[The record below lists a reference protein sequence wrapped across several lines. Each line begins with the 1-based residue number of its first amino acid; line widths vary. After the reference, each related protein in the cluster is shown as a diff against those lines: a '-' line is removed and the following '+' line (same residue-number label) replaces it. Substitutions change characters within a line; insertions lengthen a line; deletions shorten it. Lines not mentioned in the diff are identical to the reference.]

1 MSINTQDIENRFNEA
16 ISKHQSG
23 DIKSAKALYEEI
35 LENMPSHMQ
44 TLCNL
49 GMICKMEKN
58 YTQSLQY
65 LQKALDLDA
74 QNLPALNNMANLY
87 REMRSFD
94 KAIDLGKKIIE
105 LTPDDPTSYNNLA
118 ITYEMQ
124 KMYTEAFEMYQKAI
138 QADKTFAKA
147 YNNIGVLLYRQGR
160 YDDAIVV
167 FETSLRE
174 AGDTV
179 QTLCNAGAVY
189 NKAKRYEDAQIVL
202 QKAISLDHNATG
214 AYVNL
219 GNVYN
224 KVNQHLDALACH
236 TKALEFDPNSA
247 SNHANLAITYK
258 HLERYDEAIQSFQKA
273 IQINPNFTNAH
284 FDLATTYLVLGDYDN
299 GFKEYEWRFQKEEM
313 STLLED
319 YSYIFD
325 KPKFTLESE
334 TKEKTLLLYSEQ
346 GFGDIIQ
353 FIRFAKPLKERFRDL
368 KLKVQCREPLK
379 KLFSTIDFIDEVVS
393 RDEEAGAFDYQYAI
407 MSLPYLLGMALD
419 DIPNEVYIPEQNMLS
434 LEVHPYKYNIG
445 LVWGGSVTGESYPQ
459 KIFSPKDLSILM
471 DHEDIGLY
479 SLQVGKEDVQTLRD
493 LHLNEDQIVD
503 LSNRLSDFQKTA
515 SAIKTLDLVITSD
528 TAVAHLA
535 GALGK
540 EVWILLMKKADWR
553 WGLESNQTPWYPSAR
568 LFRQKEQG
576 VWDNVFEEI
585 ICALEEKYSIDIP
598 RG

>member
-23 DIKSAKALYEEI
+23 DIKSAKSLYEGI
-35 LENMPSHMQ
+35 LADMPSHVQ
-44 TLCNL
+44 TLSNL

-87 REMRSFD
+87 REMHSYD

-124 KMYTEAFEMYQKAI
+124 KMYTDAFEMYQKAI
-138 QADKTFAKA
+138 QIDKTFAKA

-160 YDDAIVV
+160 YNDAIVV

-189 NKAKRYEDAQIVL
+189 NKAKRYEDAQNVL

-224 KVNQHLDALACH
+224 KVNRHLDALACH

-273 IQINPNFTNAH
+273 IQINPDFTNAH
-284 FDLATTYLVLGDYDN
+284 FDLATTYLLLGDYEN

-313 STLLED
+313 ATLLED

-353 FIRFAKPLKERFRDL
+353 FIRFAKPLKERFDDL
-368 KLKVQCREPLK
+368 TLKVQCREPLK
-379 KLFSTIDFIDEVVS
+379 KLFSTVDFIDEVVS
-393 RDEEAGAFDYQYAI
+393 RDEDVGAFDYQYAI
-407 MSLPYLLGMALD
+407 MSLPYLLGVEHD
-419 DIPNEVYIPEQNMLS
+419 DIPHEVYIPEQNMLS

-459 KIFSPKDLSILM
+459 KIFSPKDMSVLM

-493 LHLNEDQIVD
+493 LHLHEDQIVD

-553 WGLESNQTPWYPSAR
+553 WGLESDQTPWYPSAR

-576 VWDNVFEEI
+576 VWDSVFEEI
-585 ICALEEKYSIDIP
+585 FCALEEKYSIDIP